1 MPSYKLTYYNGRGLG
16 ELVRLTFV
24 AAGVTYED
32 KRVNKT
38 EWEKLKDGE
47 YISIYLWDKF
57 SKCVLA
63 VKTTRKISSNRDL

>member
-47 YISIYLWDKF
+47 YISILHSQLKSIICGTNSANVF
-57 SKCVLA
+57 
-63 VKTTRKISSNRDL
+63 